1 MMSEYVTPTITCG
14 NFTKGKHYKVFREYQ
29 GPGAAV
35 RVKINDDN
43 GLSVMAFVGVP
54 SSLLCYKGCFHRV
67 SFELSDAISMA
78 AKSEASLAFEE
89 IQNSEPFVFRGGRLY
104 INKAKIGDAVI
115 HNATVKASDAPKGRL
130 VFQHN
135 GKQHDAL
142 ALLERNEQLEKS
154 INELIAA
161 NEEVRKIL
169 RCPDGFDIRKQAQVV
184 RTLADTLL
192 AISK

>member
-1 MMSEYVTPTITCG
+1 MSDYVTPTITCG
-14 NFTKGKHYKVFREYQ
+14 NFTKGKHYKILAEFSKARVLIEDDAGQ
-29 GPGAAV
+29 TAIV
-35 RVKINDDN
+35 RIDGK
-43 GLSVMAFVGVP
+43 P
-54 SSLLCYKGCFHRV
+54 SSKLDYNGKFHRV
-67 SFELSDAISMA
+67 SFEPSDAISISGA
-78 AKSEASLAFEE
+78 YRKDP

-142 ALLERNEQLEKS
+142 ALLERNEQLEKN
-154 INELIAA
+154 IGELIAA

-192 AISK
+192 DITK

>member
-1 MMSEYVTPTITCG
+1 MSDYVTPTITCG
-14 NFTKGKHYKVFREYQ
+14 NFTKGKHYEVLREYP

-35 RVKINDDN
+35 RVKIKDDS
-43 GLSVMAFVGVP
+43 GLSVIAFIGVP
-54 SSLLCYKGCFHRV
+54 SSLLCHKGCFHRV
-67 SFELSDAISMA
+67 SFETSDANSMA
-78 AKSEASLAFEE
+78 GVYYREP
-89 IQNSEPFVFRGGRLY
+89 IQNSDPFVFRDGRLY
-104 INKAKIGDAVI
+104 INKAKIGETVI

-142 ALLERNEQLEKS
+142 ALLERNEQLERN

-161 NEEVRKIL
+161 NEEVRRIL

>member
-1 MMSEYVTPTITCG
+1 MSDYVTPTITCG
-14 NFTKGKHYKVFREYQ
+14 NFTKGKHYKILAEFSKARVLIEDDA
-29 GPGAAV
+29 GLTVIV
-35 RVKINDDN
+35 RIDGKE
-43 GLSVMAFVGVP
+43 
-54 SSLLCYKGCFHRV
+54 SSRLNCSGKFHRV
-67 SFELSDAISMA
+67 SFELSDEISISGVYR
-78 AKSEASLAFEE
+78 KEP

-142 ALLERNEQLEKS
+142 ALLERNEQLEKK
-154 INELIAA
+154 INELIEA

-192 AISK
+192 DITK

>member
-14 NFTKGKHYKVFREYQ
+14 NFTKGKHYKIMAEILK
-29 GPGAAV
+29 V
-35 RVKINDDN
+35 RVLIEDDA
-43 GLSVMAFVGVP
+43 GQTAIVRIDGKP
-54 SSLLCYKGCFHRV
+54 SSKLDYNGKFHRV
-67 SFELSDAISMA
+67 SFEASDAISMSGVYR
-78 AKSEASLAFEE
+78 KEP

-104 INKAKIGDAVI
+104 INNAKIGGAIMTSGALKPSGEDWVERCE
-115 HNATVKASDAPKGRL
+115 RL
-130 VFQHN
+130 Q
-135 GKQHDAL
+135 
-142 ALLERNEQLEKS
+142 EQV
-154 INELIAA
+154 NELIAA